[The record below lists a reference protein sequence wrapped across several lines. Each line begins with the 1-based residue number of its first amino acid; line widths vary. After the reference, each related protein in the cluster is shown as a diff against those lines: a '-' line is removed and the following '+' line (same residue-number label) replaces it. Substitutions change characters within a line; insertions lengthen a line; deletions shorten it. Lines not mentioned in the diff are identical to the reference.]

1 MDLFGKAQ
9 DGWRNDNFERVLG
22 SDFHV
27 HIMLCLPVIYIYN
40 YYIYIYNYIHMHIY
54 IQLLYIY
61 IYNYIHMHI
70 YKHDISLGEISS
82 LLPLRSISR
91 PSAGCPALWASSRP
105 AWAAVCAVNA
115 VGPLGESLR
124 EALREL
130 FNYWTLY
137 GITIW

>member
-27 HIMLCLPVIYIYN
+27 HIMLCLPVI
-40 YYIYIYNYIHMHIY
+40 
-54 IQLLYIY
+54 YIY

>member
-1 MDLFGKAQ
+1 MITLREFWDQISMSISCFVYQL
-9 DGWRNDNFERVLG
+9 
-22 SDFHV
+22 
-27 HIMLCLPVIYIYN
+27 Y
-40 YYIYIYNYIHMHIY
+40 IY
-54 IQLLYIY
+54 IQLLYIYTIIYICIYIYTIIIHIYIY